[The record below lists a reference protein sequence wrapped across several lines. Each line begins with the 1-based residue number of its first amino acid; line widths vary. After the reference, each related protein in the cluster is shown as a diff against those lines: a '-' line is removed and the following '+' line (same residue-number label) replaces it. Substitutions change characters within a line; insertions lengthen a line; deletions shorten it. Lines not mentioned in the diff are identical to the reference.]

1 MKGMNSNFCY
11 FNALTSSVIQ
21 GLARNGDFI
30 RGLTV
35 LGAHMYKLT
44 LKRTSCLDSYPKKK
58 QFKKTVFLSMHSLSY
73 VGIEFTNFEKYII
86 LY

>member
-30 RGLTV
+30 RGLKV
-35 LGAHMYKLT
+35 LGARMCKFT
-44 LKRTSCLDSYPKKK
+44 LKRTSCLD
-58 QFKKTVFLSMHSLSY
+58 
-73 VGIEFTNFEKYII
+73 I
-86 LY
+86 

>member
-30 RGLTV
+30 SGLKV
-35 LGAHMYKLT
+35 LGAHMYKFT
-44 LKRTSCLDSYPKKK
+44 LKRTSCLDSYPKKNSLKK
-58 QFKKTVFLSMHSLSY
+58 QCFYALAKLCW
-73 VGIEFTNFEKYII
+73 N
-86 LY
+86 